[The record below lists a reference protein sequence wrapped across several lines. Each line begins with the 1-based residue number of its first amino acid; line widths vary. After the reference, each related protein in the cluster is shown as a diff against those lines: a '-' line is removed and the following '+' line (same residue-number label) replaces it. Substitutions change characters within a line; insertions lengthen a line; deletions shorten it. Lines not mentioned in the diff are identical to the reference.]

1 MRATGPMKPRP
12 SLRAHGLG
20 LLLLT
25 VVAAVASLAV
35 SPKALAQ
42 GTRDIAG
49 GPMSTRTFERLL
61 QAFLQP
67 TDEESRVLDRLHERY
82 LDRFRAEIDP
92 ELAAFMD
99 RSTNA
104 AIAAAERPG
113 AELQRQLRDVER
125 IATRIAEL
133 DTAFF
138 NGALE
143 VLSEPSRVGFARVRA
158 ARERQRLLSGMSRF
172 APLAIGSGTTFVD
185 VVDVVARPRY
195 MDGLAPEARAQLVSF
210 LAAQESRLLAQARVV
225 HGEAVGALAEWY
237 GLSSAIAELQGVL
250 DDGQAAEAKEDA
262 VPATPDANDGAASAP
277 PARGADRARQLVD
290 QMRELGK
297 SMRKAIR
304 ANHTDN
310 RSAAGQLADILGKPR
325 ADQLRVELALRALVD
340 ALRESWYALEVFV
353 GDPDEGHDHRDAVAR
368 IRRDPLLTDEQ
379 RAAIDTL
386 VASWDADRAPLLERM
401 VEQVDEL
408 GRSDMLAAYG
418 NTIGGFDSPDA
429 AASDRLEQE
438 WDGAVSRAEAI
449 NARLYA
455 GIAEVLGARAAVYLT
470 REEGSDAP
478 LEEIP
483 DGAVV
488 AAEDP
493 MPWRPKAP
501 ESEDDLDAQWSSG
514 SAWAS
519 DDTPIPVH
527 ILREVLRICG
537 REDAWELAG
546 EIHDSWKL
554 EKWMPRFEE
563 LGARLSKAQ
572 ADCYRVV
579 GEGELILDRAAQARC
594 REVERAM
601 RDARIELEETLFAD
615 LAGGLGFDPSG
626 PECTL
631 LRLALADRIE
641 GALSIPRA
649 LVLATAT
656 TDEVSAILVATP
668 EAWRDAVAR
677 LQEALRRQ
685 GALMAEES
693 ELQDTDWG
701 TVDEATR
708 TRLGQ
713 RMAAVAKE
721 RMELAAATIRTLAE
735 CFDGALAVA
744 ITSPERAA
752 EFRRARRQVTHAEIY
767 APAQSAERVLA
778 AAIALPDLD
787 EETRARLDAL
797 QAEYLAVYDT
807 MSERMVVLSTMSAD
821 GVNDSIDWADYSKRM
836 QEYERIDFDRKERTE
851 KAIGELRRVLG
862 SERAAR
868 IPGLRTDAP
877 RSPGDPVGRSWDA
890 GGLFDDE

>member
-1 MRATGPMKPRP
+1 MRATGPKKPRHC
-12 SLRAHGLG
+12 LRARALG
-20 LLLLT
+20 LLLLA
-25 VVAAVASLAV
+25 VAATV

-42 GTRDIAG
+42 STRDIAG
-49 GPMSTRTFERLL
+49 GPLSTRTFERLL

-92 ELAAFMD
+92 ELTAFMD
-99 RSTNA
+99 RSMSDE
-104 AIAAAERPG
+104 IAAERPE
-113 AELQRQLRDVER
+113 ARLQRQLRDVER
-125 IATRIAEL
+125 ITTRIAEL

-143 VLSEPSRVGFARVRA
+143 VLSEPSRIGFARVRA
-158 ARERQRLLSGMSRF
+158 ARERQRLLAGMSRF
-172 APLAIGSGTTFVD
+172 APLAIGSGTAFVD
-185 VVDVVARPRY
+185 FVHVVARPRY
-195 MDGLAPEARAQLVSF
+195 MDGLAPEARAQLVSL

-225 HGEAVGALAEWY
+225 HGEAAGALAEWY
-237 GLSSAIAELQGVL
+237 GLSSAIAELRGIH

-262 VPATPDANDGAASAP
+262 VPATPDATDVAASAP

-310 RSAAGQLADILGKPR
+310 RSAAIQLTDILGKPR

-379 RAAIDTL
+379 RAAIDAL
-386 VASWDADRAPLLERM
+386 VASWDADRATLLERM
-401 VEQVDEL
+401 VELVDEL
-408 GRSDMLAAYG
+408 CRSDMLAAYG
-418 NTIGGFDSPDA
+418 YTISGFDSPDT

-455 GIAEVLGARAAVYLT
+455 GLAEVLGARAGVYLT
-470 REEGSDAP
+470 RGEDSDAP
-478 LEEIP
+478 LEENP
-483 DGAVV
+483 DGA
-488 AAEDP
+488 ADATEDA

-501 ESEDDLDAQWSSG
+501 EPEDDADAQWSSG
-514 SAWAS
+514 SAWPS
-519 DDTPIPVH
+519 DDTPIPSD
-527 ILREVLRICG
+527 ILREVLRICD
-537 REDAWELAG
+537 REDAWELGG
-546 EIHDSWKL
+546 EIHDSWRT
-554 EKWMPRFEE
+554 EKWEPRFEE

-579 GEGELILDRAAQARC
+579 GEGELILDKAAQARC

-615 LAGGLGFDPSG
+615 LAGGLGFEPSG

-631 LRLALADRIE
+631 LRLARADRIADD
-641 GALSIPRA
+641 ALSIPRA
-649 LVLATAT
+649 LVLARAT
-656 TDEVSAILVATP
+656 TEEVSAMLAATP

-701 TVDEATR
+701 MVDEATR

-713 RMAAVAKE
+713 RMAVVAKE
-721 RMELAAATIRTLAE
+721 RVELSAATVRTLAE

-767 APAQSAERVLA
+767 VLAQSAERQLA
-778 AAIALPDLD
+778 AAAALPDLD
-787 EETRARLDAL
+787 EETRARLEAL

-807 MSERMVVLSTMSAD
+807 MSERMVALSTMNSD
-821 GVNDSIDWADYSKRM
+821 GAGAPIDWTEYSKRM

-851 KAIGELRRVLG
+851 KALSELRRLLG
-862 SERAAR
+862 SARAAR
-868 IPGLRTDAP
+868 IPGLGSDTP
-877 RSPGDPVGRSWDA
+877 RSPGDRSGGNWNG